1 MNNFLKYG
9 ALAALVGFSGAA
21 MADTAETKGG
31 LTIKTEDG
39 RFEGKLGGRIHFD
52 GNLID
57 GDENGRSDADIS
69 DVFFRRARLTLSG
82 KAYGWE
88 YKFEQDFAGGAPT
101 ERDLYIA
108 TKFGPGKVYLG
119 QFKHYNGMEEMT
131 SSNEITFMERPY
143 VQANFFGNQQF
154 GMGVGYKGG
163 IGKAGT
169 YAFSVQN
176 SKVDGDGNNSNE
188 DLYTS
193 ARLTYAPLLA
203 DASVV
208 HLGLSY
214 ANENINTERFTGN
227 PPVSA
232 GDTGGA
238 INIQYAGRSVG
249 SVSLLNNYNEA
260 TFVGLEAAT
269 VQGPFYL
276 QAEYALGKADFLAGN
291 PSQDTAAYYV
301 QASWHVT
308 GESKPY
314 KSGVFKSVK
323 PSRAGGAVELKARYE
338 FAENKD
344 LVDAEVEAFTVGAN
358 WYVNPNVRF
367 MLEYIAAE
375 AKAGTVGTP
384 PGADEPKVVT
394 ARTQFSF

>member
-21 MADTAETKGG
+21 MADTAETKDG

-88 YKFEQDFAGGAPT
+88 YKFEQDFAGGAPS

-154 GMGVGYKGG
+154 GMGLGYKGG

-323 PSRAGGAVELKARYE
+323 PAKAGGAVELKARYE

-344 LVDAEVEAFTVGAN
+344 RVDAEVEAFTVGAN

-367 MLEYIAAE
+367 MLEYISAE
-375 AKAGTVGTP
+375 TKAGL
-384 PGADEPKVVT
+384 GADEPKVVT

>member
-1 MNNFLKYG
+1 MNDFLKYG

-21 MADTAETKGG
+21 MADQAETKGG

-57 GDENGRSDADIS
+57 GDENGRSNADIS

-88 YKFEQDFAGGAPT
+88 YKFEQDFAGGAPS

-108 TKFGPGKVYLG
+108 TQFGPGKVYLG

-154 GMGVGYKGG
+154 GMGLGYKGG

-176 SKVDGDGNNSNE
+176 SKVDGNGNNSNE
-188 DLYTS
+188 DLYSS

-214 ANENINTERFTGN
+214 ANENINTPDGGGLDLG
-227 PPVSA
+227 
-232 GDTGGA
+232 GDM
-238 INIQYAGRSVG
+238 NIQYAGRNIG
-249 SVSLLNNYNEA
+249 SVDLITTGYNEA

-314 KSGVFKSVK
+314 KGGVFKSVK
-323 PSRAGGAVELKARYE
+323 PAKAGGAVELKARYE

-344 LVDAEVEAFTVGAN
+344 RVDAEVEAFTVGAN

-375 AKAGTVGTP
+375 TKAGL
-384 PGADEPKVVT
+384 GADEPKVIT